1 MYQKYLIKHAWECTH
16 QLLGDI
22 VCFVASPYGK
32 TSPYSYGYITS
43 PKKDEVF
50 RMASDSKQANM
61 ILHKL
66 SKCGDHQWT
75 HPNCDFLVEIEFNM
89 DMFFDQEIFQ
99 ENTNYNRDV
108 LFHTDCD
115 LL

>member
-1 MYQKYLIKHAWECTH
+1 
-16 QLLGDI
+16 
-22 VCFVASPYGK
+22 
-32 TSPYSYGYITS
+32 
-43 PKKDEVF
+43 
-50 RMASDSKQANM
+50 M